1 MTLKIKDIAQLAN
14 VSISA
19 VSLALNN
26 KPGVSP
32 KTKEKILDIVRN
44 QGYIPRSSHQA
55 EPQSGKKIVSVVACT
70 NPGIIIEGFET
81 LPFFT
86 ELIRHIGEDLSSNG
100 YSQMLSTFNLDNLHE
115 EIKGFS
121 RSSEG
126 NGVILLGSDLS
137 REEVAYIADH
147 LPKIIVLDTTFEMLN
162 VDFVNVNNS
171 LGVYQ
176 AANHFVEMGHT
187 RIGYVQSTV
196 RIQNF
201 NARKAGFL
209 DALKEK
215 NLTIG
220 KNDYFDLHPSIP
232 VAQELFMSKVANRL
246 GDLPTALF
254 CESDFL
260 AISLIK
266 SLTELGIKIPEDI
279 SIIGFD
285 DIPEARIISPEL
297 TTIHVPKERI
307 AALAVDRIIELMNNP
322 LSKPIKVGVDTML
335 VERKSC
341 RKIN

>member
-44 QGYIPRSSHQA
+44 QGYIPRSSHQT
-55 EPQSGKKIVSVVACT
+55 EPQSGNKIVSFVACT

-86 ELIRHIGEDLSSNG
+86 ELIRHIGGELSSNG
-100 YSQMLSTFNLDNLHE
+100 YSQMLSTFNLDNLYE
-115 EIKGFS
+115 EIKDFS
-121 RSSEG
+121 KNSDG
-126 NGVILLGSDLS
+126 NGVILFGSDLS
-137 REEVAYIADH
+137 REEVSFITRY
-147 LPKIIVLDTTFEMLN
+147 LPKIVVLDTLFEMLN

-171 LGVYQ
+171 LGAYQ
-176 AANHFVEMGHT
+176 AANHFIEMGHT

-196 RIQNF
+196 RIKNF
-201 NARKAGFL
+201 NARKEGFL
-209 DALKEK
+209 NALKEK
-215 NLTIG
+215 NLTVG
-220 KNDYFDLHPSIP
+220 KNDYFDIHPSIP
-232 VAQELFMSKVANRL
+232 AAQEQFINKVSNRID
-246 GDLPTALF
+246 DLPTALF
-254 CESDFL
+254 CESDFI

-266 SLTELGIKIPEDI
+266 SLTELGIKVPEDI

-285 DIPEARIISPEL
+285 DIPEAKIISPEL
-297 TTIHVPKERI
+297 TTIHVPLERI
-307 AALAVDRIIELMNNP
+307 AALAVNRIIELMNNP
-322 LSKPIKVGVDTML
+322 SSKPIKISVDTML

-341 RKIN
+341 RKIQ